1 MHHPVVYSFWVGG
14 WKFEQ
19 WFEAKK
25 THHRADNIKPEA
37 WMRSREGSLFEEH
50 ALGKWQK
57 EVSLWFTRGSDRSR
71 KWFLQKIC
79 ENKKNKDTALW
90 DLILCTLDE
99 DCLQSVL
106 SGSSHRMIWVYYD
119 WDLEHEISPLLLE
132 ILTEKQRA
140 GLQKVFLLHLLF
152 FLSILWLLQSL
163 QH

>member
-1 MHHPVVYSFWVGG
+1 
-14 WKFEQ
+14 
-19 WFEAKK
+19 
-25 THHRADNIKPEA
+25 
-37 WMRSREGSLFEEH
+37 MRSREGSLFEEH

-106 SGSSHRMIWVYYD
+106 SGSSHRMISVYYD

-152 FLSILWLLQSL
+152 FFVNTMTSSKPATLSLNPFYSWFVWTVFRIPLFMMPFS
-163 QH
+163 HTTASSFI